1 MYISSK
7 FGKRAIKLLITIF
20 ISVAFLLSTHLGEFW
35 PFSIYPMFSQAGKEW
50 ERSLVRDVSD
60 VSEQKIWE
68 TVHSVGNLQG
78 TSFAMNEVNINQ
90 NDVANFSQKAG
101 RWNERKIRGMRHL
114 FRTELNRRD
123 LLLMKVTGSLTKE
136 KDTVIID
143 YTPFMLMKSDT
154 TIFNPEME
162 ISR

>member
-1 MYISSK
+1 MIKSSK
-7 FGKRAIKLLITIF
+7 FGKQSIKLLMII
-20 ISVAFLLSTHLGEFW
+20 IASVAFLLSTHLGEFW

-50 ERSLVRDVSD
+50 DRSLVRDVSD
-60 VSEQKIWE
+60 APEQQIWE

-101 RWNERKIRGMRHL
+101 SWSERKIRGMRHL
-114 FRTELNRRD
+114 FRTELDQRD
-123 LLLMKVTGSLTKE
+123 LLLMKVTGRLTTK
-136 KDTVIID
+136 KDSVIIT

-154 TIFNPEME
+154 TIFNPEIE

>member
-1 MYISSK
+1 MIRSNG
-7 FGKRAIKLLITIF
+7 FGEQSIKLLVAIL

-60 VSEQKIWE
+60 TPEQKIWE
-68 TVHSVGNLQG
+68 TEHSVGNLQG

-101 RWNERKIRGMRHL
+101 AWSERKIKGMRHL
-114 FRTELNRRD
+114 FRTELNQRD